1 MTTESVVEML
11 QRPRDMRNIN
21 RNIIIVYLLRSVNLP
36 PLGDDMNLYDNI
48 KEIADRKGL
57 SIREVERRAS
67 LGNSTVRKWNDISP
81 SVENLIKVAKVLKV
95 KPNRLLK

>member
-21 RNIIIVYLLRSVNLP
+21 RNLIIVYLLRSVNLP

-81 SVENLIKVAKVLKV
+81 SVENLIKVAKALKV